1 MSSGS
6 FSSVYKH
13 ISPYILLTLFFRVKL
28 LKIPGGFLFSAHRSC
43 TAQGHL
49 APGPSQLEH
58 LWKDHQWPLSQCVSC
73 CIVSLFPEQ
82 AVYVLVFPE
91 SRLSPAFSTFLL
103 CWLPLFHL
111 PAKHWGF
118 PELLILILFLLR
130 AFSLEATSKCP
141 SLCLRSRPWIS
152 DPRINWILGITTWL
166 ACVQDVHQ
174 LLL

>member
-28 LKIPGGFLFSAHRSC
+28 LKVPRGSLFSAHGSR

-49 APGPSQLEH
+49 APSPSQLER
-58 LWKDHQWPLSQCVSC
+58 LWKDHQWPPSQCVSR

-82 AVYVLVFPE
+82 AGYVLVFPD

-103 CWLPLFHL
+103 CWLPLFHR
-111 PAKHWGF
+111 PTKHWDF
-118 PELLILILFLLR
+118 PELLILILFLLH
-130 AFSLEATSKCP
+130 AFSLETTSKRP
-141 SLCLRSRPWIS
+141 SLCLRSCPWIS
-152 DPRINWILGITTWL
+152 DPQISWILSVTTWL
-166 ACVQDVHQ
+166 SCVQDVHQ
-174 LLL
+174 LFL